1 MTYESTEKPAHDFK
15 PRILG
20 IGGTPNENSGT
31 EKALATSLNAAR
43 AAGAEI
49 TMISGPDLVLPMYQ
63 YVQGARGIEEMRL
76 VNAMRNCDGVI
87 IASPSYHGSISGLM
101 KNALDYTEDLRED
114 ERVYFDGLAVGVI
127 ACAGGWQAA
136 VQTISAMRSIAHA
149 LRGWPT
155 PLAASL
161 NTSTN
166 LFDADGN
173 CTDMAAR
180 FQLETVGR
188 QVVEFAQLRRRSIA
202 A

>member
-1 MTYESTEKPAHDFK
+1 MTYETALKHADVTKPK
-15 PRILG
+15 ILG
-20 IGGTPNENSGT
+20 IGGTPNANSGT
-31 EKALATSLNAAR
+31 EKALATALGAAR
-43 AAGAEI
+43 ESGAET
-49 TMISGPDLVLPMYQ
+49 TMIAGPDLVLPMYQ
-63 YVQGARGIEEMRL
+63 YVQGDRGAKEMRV
-76 VNAMRNCDGVI
+76 VNAMRACDGII

-101 KNALDYTEDLRED
+101 KNVLDYTEDLRED

-161 NTSTN
+161 NTSAN
-166 LFDADGN
+166 LFDTDGN

-188 QVVEFAQLRRRSIA
+188 QVVEFAQLRQSSLA